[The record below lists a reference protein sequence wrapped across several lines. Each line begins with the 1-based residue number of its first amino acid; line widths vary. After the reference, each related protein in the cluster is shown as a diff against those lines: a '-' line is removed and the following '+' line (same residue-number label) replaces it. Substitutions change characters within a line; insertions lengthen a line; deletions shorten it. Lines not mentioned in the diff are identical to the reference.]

1 MATIQELADQLGGI
15 QGTATPPA
23 VSNEQIQNYFRDNPN
38 ANDADIYAA
47 MNQYGVT
54 PAQLSSAMNY
64 DPTMVES
71 RYAAQQGIAAPL
83 PQAPAPTAPP
93 TAPTAAPVTNE
104 QIQNW
109 FRNNPNATD
118 ADISAAMN
126 ANNISQSQLSGAMGY
141 DPSVVA
147 SRYTAVNS
155 SANAPAIQNWFR
167 NNPNATDADIY
178 AAMNANGITQAEL
191 VGAMGYDPSV
201 VASRYSA
208 QQGIAANPV
217 TPVAPTTPTPV
228 APKTPTFVAPK
239 TPTPVAPVT
248 PITTR
253 PVTPVAPVTSTP
265 MTPGATTPF
274 TPATPTTIGV
284 PDSRIPTSNPN
295 APIRYDTFNNTGF
308 DPNVNAQPD
317 YNYAQQDV
325 PYGLTA
331 AQAAM
336 TSGQQE
342 SERAQLLGLTLGEE
356 ALTEGQRAALQN
368 LALTQQRT
376 SGLYDKGIGY
386 YEPYTQAGIGAY
398 NQQAALSGALGPEA
412 QQKAYAAY
420 QQSPGVAFAQQEA
433 ERAILRN
440 ASALGGLGGGNVRDE
455 LSRRAVGT
463 YMQDFQNQFG
473 RLGDVS
479 AQGYNAASQA
489 ANMRGMQAGSEQ
501 TLGMTAAQIPMNVGS
516 AIAQGRFQTGQTIGG
531 QRGQLGQ
538 VMGNQ
543 AYQAGSDIA
552 SAIANTTSS
561 LSALTNAQGA
571 GMSDIMSNTVN
582 NVNNLYQAAAAGDS
596 EAISQLQSILAN
608 LSTGAGSSYSNVPI
622 VPGATTNLAQGVA
635 GIGAGFKQTPATTI
649 NNIIP
654 ATNTLKNPFNINTG
668 INSFNSNLN
677 ANPNTFS
684 NVG

>member
-47 MNQYGVT
+47 MNQYKVT
-54 PAQLSSAMNY
+54 PEQLASAMNY
-64 DPTMVES
+64 DPAMVAS

-83 PQAPAPTAPP
+83 PQAPAPTAP
-93 TAPTAAPVTNE
+93 TAAPTAAPVTNE

-167 NNPNATDADIY
+167 NNPNANDADIY

-201 VASRYSA
+201 VASRYAA
-208 QQGIAANPV
+208 QQGIAAKPV

-228 APKTPTFVAPK
+228 APKTPTPVAPK

-253 PVTPVAPVTSTP
+253 PVTPVPVAPVMPAP

-284 PDSRIPTSNPN
+284 PDSRLPTSNPN

-622 VPGATTNLAQGVA
+622 VPGATTNLTGAVA
-635 GIGAGFKQTPATTI
+635 GIASGFKQVEPTRGGYVTSGAGGGYGPNYNTPYKTPSAFTM
-649 NNIIP
+649 P
-654 ATNTLKNPFNINTG
+654 GLG
-668 INSFNSNLN
+668 I
-677 ANPNTFS
+677 
-684 NVG
+684 GG

>member
-1 MATIQELADQLGGI
+1 MATIQELAGQLSGI
-15 QGTATPPA
+15 QGTAPPPA

-38 ANDADIYAA
+38 ANDADIYSA

-64 DPTMVES
+64 DPAMVAS
-71 RYAAQQGIAAPL
+71 RYAAQGIAAPL
-83 PQAPAPTAPP
+83 PKAPASTVV
-93 TAPTAAPVTNE
+93 PTAATGISNE

-118 ADISAAMN
+118 K
-126 ANNISQSQLSGAMGY
+126 
-141 DPSVVA
+141 
-147 SRYTAVNS
+147 
-155 SANAPAIQNWFR
+155 
-167 NNPNATDADIY
+167 DIY
-178 AAMNANGITQAEL
+178 DAMNANGVSQGQL
-191 VGAMGYDPSV
+191 VGAMGYDPAV

-217 TPVAPTTPTPV
+217 APVAPTIPTPV
-228 APKTPTFVAPK
+228 PPAPT
-239 TPTPVAPVT
+239 VAPVT
-248 PITTR
+248 PTPVRPATPAPVVPVGST
-253 PVTPVAPVTSTP
+253 PVTPTSATPSTVTPSSPVTVPTGTFPST
-265 MTPGATTPF
+265 
-274 TPATPTTIGV
+274 
-284 PDSRIPTSNPN
+284 NPN
-295 APIRYDTFNNTGF
+295 ASINYGTFNTTGF
-308 DPNVNAQPD
+308 APNSNAQQD

-336 TSGQQE
+336 TSGQQQ
-342 SERAQLLGLTLGEE
+342 SEMAQLQGLAGGEQ
-356 ALTEGQRAALQN
+356 ALTEGQRASLQN

-386 YEPYTQAGIGAY
+386 YEPYTQAGLGAY

-473 RLGDVS
+473 RLGEVS
-479 AQGYNAASQA
+479 AQGYNAANQA

-596 EAISQLQSILAN
+596 EAISQLQSMLAN

-622 VPGATTNLAQGVA
+622 VPGAVTNLTGGVA
-635 GIGAGFKQTPATTI
+635 GIASGFKQVEPTKGGYVTSGAGGGYGP
-649 NNIIP
+649 NY
-654 ATNTLKNPFNINTG
+654 NTAYKAPSAFTMPGLG
-668 INSFNSNLN
+668 IGS
-677 ANPNTFS
+677 
-684 NVG
+684 

>member
-1 MATIQELADQLGGI
+1 MATIQELAGQLSGI
-15 QGTATPPA
+15 QGTAPPA

-64 DPTMVES
+64 DPTMVQS

-83 PQAPAPTAPP
+83 PQAPAVATAAPTAP
-93 TAPTAAPVTNE
+93 APVTNE

-109 FRNNPNATD
+109 FRNNPQATD
-118 ADISAAMN
+118 K
-126 ANNISQSQLSGAMGY
+126 
-141 DPSVVA
+141 
-147 SRYTAVNS
+147 
-155 SANAPAIQNWFR
+155 
-167 NNPNATDADIY
+167 DIY
-178 AAMNANGITQAEL
+178 DAMNANGVSQGQL
-191 VGAMGYDPSV
+191 VGAMGYDPAV

-208 QQGIAANPV
+208 AAGIAN
-217 TPVAPTTPTPV
+217 
-228 APKTPTFVAPK
+228 
-239 TPTPVAPVT
+239 PVAPVATTIPT
-248 PITTR
+248 PVPPVATVPPTTVR
-253 PVTPVAPVTSTP
+253 PPTSVSVAPVMPTPVTPTLGTPSTV
-265 MTPGATTPF
+265 TPGS
-274 TPATPTTIGV
+274 PATVPTGTF
-284 PDSRIPTSNPN
+284 PATNPN
-295 APIRYDTFNNTGF
+295 ASINYGTFNTTGF

-336 TSGQQE
+336 TSGQQQ
-342 SERAQLLGLTLGEE
+342 SEMAQLQGLAGGEQ

-368 LALTQQRT
+368 LSLTQQRT

-412 QQKAYAAY
+412 QQSAYAAY

-489 ANMRGMQAGSEQ
+489 AGMRGMQAGSEQ

-596 EAISQLQSILAN
+596 EAISQLQSMLAN

-622 VPGATTNLAQGVA
+622 VPGAVTNLTGGVA
-635 GIGAGFKQTPATTI
+635 GIASGFKQVEPTKTGYVTDGSRGGYGPNYNTPYKTPSAFTM
-649 NNIIP
+649 P
-654 ATNTLKNPFNINTG
+654 GLG
-668 INSFNSNLN
+668 I
-677 ANPNTFS
+677 
-684 NVG
+684 GG

>member
-1 MATIQELADQLGGI
+1 MATIQELAGQLSGI
-15 QGTATPPA
+15 QGTAPPA

-47 MNQYGVT
+47 MNQYKVT
-54 PAQLSSAMNY
+54 PGQLSSAMNY
-64 DPTMVES
+64 DPAMVQS

-83 PQAPAPTAPP
+83 PKAPVASTP
-93 TAPTAAPVTNE
+93 APVTNE

-109 FRNNPNATD
+109 FRNNPQATD
-118 ADISAAMN
+118 K
-126 ANNISQSQLSGAMGY
+126 
-141 DPSVVA
+141 
-147 SRYTAVNS
+147 
-155 SANAPAIQNWFR
+155 
-167 NNPNATDADIY
+167 DIY
-178 AAMNANGITQAEL
+178 DAMNANGVSQGQL
-191 VGAMGYDPSV
+191 VGAMGYDPAV

-208 QQGIAANPV
+208 AAAAANPV
-217 TPVAPTTPTPV
+217 APVAPTTPTPV
-228 APKTPTFVAPK
+228 APVTPTTARPVAPN
-239 TPTPVAPVT
+239 PVAPVT
-248 PITTR
+248 TAPVSPGS
-253 PVTPVAPVTSTP
+253 PVTPAVMPNS
-265 MTPGATTPF
+265 
-274 TPATPTTIGV
+274 PTA
-284 PDSRIPTSNPN
+284 NPN
-295 APIRYDTFNNTGF
+295 ASINYGTFNNTGF
-308 DPNVNAQPD
+308 DSNVNAQPD

-331 AQAAM
+331 AQSAM
-336 TSGQQE
+336 TSGQQQ
-342 SERAQLLGLTLGEE
+342 SEMAQLQGLAGGEQ

-368 LALTQQRT
+368 LSLTQQRT

-412 QQKAYAAY
+412 QQSAYAAY

-473 RLGDVS
+473 RLGEVS

-596 EAISQLQSILAN
+596 EAISQLQSMLAN

-622 VPGATTNLAQGVA
+622 VPGAVTNLAQGVA
-635 GIGAGFKQTPATTI
+635 GIGAGFKPATT
-649 NNIIP
+649 NNYNYTVP
-654 ATNTLKNPFNINTG
+654 ATSGAGGGYGPNYNTPYKPPSVLSGLG
-668 INSFNSNLN
+668 IGS
-677 ANPNTFS
+677 
-684 NVG
+684 

>member
-1 MATIQELADQLGGI
+1 MATIQELAGQLSGI
-15 QGTATPPA
+15 QGTAPPA

-83 PQAPAPTAPP
+83 PQAPVATAPTAPP
-93 TAPTAAPVTNE
+93 VAAPTAAPVTNE

-109 FRNNPNATD
+109 FRNNPQATD
-118 ADISAAMN
+118 K
-126 ANNISQSQLSGAMGY
+126 
-141 DPSVVA
+141 
-147 SRYTAVNS
+147 
-155 SANAPAIQNWFR
+155 
-167 NNPNATDADIY
+167 DIY
-178 AAMNANGITQAEL
+178 DAMNANGVSQSQL
-191 VGAMGYDPSV
+191 VGAMGYDPAV

-217 TPVAPTTPTPV
+217 APVAPTIPTPV
-228 APKTPTFVAPK
+228 PTVAPVPPTTVRPP
-239 TPTPVAPVT
+239 TPTPVAPVM
-248 PITTR
+248 P
-253 PVTPVAPVTSTP
+253 AP

-284 PDSRIPTSNPN
+284 PDSRLPTSNPN
-295 APIRYDTFNNTGF
+295 APIRYDTFSNTGF

-368 LALTQQRT
+368 LSATQQRT

-412 QQKAYAAY
+412 QKSAYAAY

-473 RLGDVS
+473 RLGEVS

-489 ANMRGMQAGSEQ
+489 AGMRGMQAGSEQ

-538 VMGNQ
+538 IMGNQ

-596 EAISQLQSILAN
+596 EAINQLQSMLAN

-622 VPGATTNLAQGVA
+622 VPGAVTNLAQGVA
-635 GIGAGFKQTPATTI
+635 GIGAGFKPA
-649 NNIIP
+649 
-654 ATNTLKNPFNINTG
+654 ATNTYNYTTPTTSGAGGGYGPNYNTPYKTPSAFTMPGLG
-668 INSFNSNLN
+668 I
-677 ANPNTFS
+677 
-684 NVG
+684 GG

>member
-1 MATIQELADQLGGI
+1 MATIQELAGQLSGI
-15 QGTATPPA
+15 QGTAPPA

-64 DPTMVES
+64 DPTMVQS

-83 PQAPAPTAPP
+83 PQAPVATAPTAPP
-93 TAPTAAPVTNE
+93 VAAPTAPAPVTNE

-201 VASRYSA
+201 VASRYA
-208 QQGIAANPV
+208 AAGIAAKPATLSPVTPPSGTPTPVTPTTKAPV
-217 TPVAPTTPTPV
+217 TPVTSVRPPTT
-228 APKTPTFVAPK
+228 
-239 TPTPVAPVT
+239 
-248 PITTR
+248 
-253 PVTPVAPVTSTP
+253 S
-265 MTPGATTPF
+265 TPF
-274 TPATPTTIGV
+274 TPTPGSPTVGSPSIGS
-284 PDSRIPTSNPN
+284 PSSGSFTPGSSTAFPTVNPN
-295 APIRYDTFNNTGF
+295 APINYGTFNNTGF
-308 DPNVNAQPD
+308 DSNVNAQPD

-336 TSGQQE
+336 TSGQQQ
-342 SERAQLLGLTLGEE
+342 SEMAQLQGLAGGEQ
-356 ALTEGQRAALQN
+356 ALTEGQRASLEN
-368 LALTQQRT
+368 LYRTQQRT

-386 YEPYTQAGIGAY
+386 YEPYTQAGLGAY

-479 AQGYNAASQA
+479 AQGYNAANQA

-538 VMGNQ
+538 IMGNQ

-596 EAISQLQSILAN
+596 EAISQLQSILSN

-622 VPGATTNLAQGVA
+622 VPGAVTNLAQGVA
-635 GIGAGFKQTPATTI
+635 GIGAGFSNSGNTNNYNYTVPATSGAGGGYGPNYNTPYQA
-649 NNIIP
+649 P
-654 ATNTLKNPFNINTG
+654 AAFKMPGLG
-668 INSFNSNLN
+668 IGS
-677 ANPNTFS
+677 
-684 NVG
+684 

>member
-64 DPTMVES
+64 DPTMVAS

-83 PQAPAPTAPP
+83 PQAPAPTVAPTAP
-93 TAPTAAPVTNE
+93 TAAPTAAPVTNE

-412 QQKAYAAY
+412 QQSAYAAY

-596 EAISQLQSILAN
+596 EAISQLQSVLAN
-608 LSTGAGSSYSNVPI
+608 LSTGSGSSYSNIPI
-622 VPGATTNLAQGVA
+622 VPGATTNLTGAVA
-635 GIGAGFKQTPATTI
+635 GIASGFKQVEPTRGGYVTSGAGGGYGPNYNTPYQA
-649 NNIIP
+649 P
-654 ATNTLKNPFNINTG
+654 SALSRLG
-668 INSFNSNLN
+668 IGS
-677 ANPNTFS
+677 
-684 NVG
+684 

>member
-1 MATIQELADQLGGI
+1 MATIQELAGQLSGI
-15 QGTATPPA
+15 QGTAPPA

-64 DPTMVES
+64 DPTMVQS

-83 PQAPAPTAPP
+83 PQAPVATAPTAPP
-93 TAPTAAPVTNE
+93 VAPTAPAPVTNE

-109 FRNNPNATD
+109 FRNNPQATD
-118 ADISAAMN
+118 K
-126 ANNISQSQLSGAMGY
+126 
-141 DPSVVA
+141 
-147 SRYTAVNS
+147 
-155 SANAPAIQNWFR
+155 
-167 NNPNATDADIY
+167 DIY
-178 AAMNANGITQAEL
+178 DAMNANGVSQSQL
-191 VGAMGYDPSV
+191 VGAMGYDPAV

-208 QQGIAANPV
+208 AAGIANPV
-217 TPVAPTTPTPV
+217 APVAPTIPAPVPPV
-228 APKTPTFVAPK
+228 ATVPPTTVRPATPA
-239 TPTPVAPVT
+239 PVAPVMPT
-248 PITTR
+248 
-253 PVTPVAPVTSTP
+253 PVTPTLGTPSTVTPGSPVTVPTGTFPST
-265 MTPGATTPF
+265 
-274 TPATPTTIGV
+274 
-284 PDSRIPTSNPN
+284 NPN
-295 APIRYDTFNNTGF
+295 ASINYGTFNTTGF

-336 TSGQQE
+336 TSGQQQ
-342 SERAQLLGLTLGEE
+342 SEMAQLQGLAGGER

-489 ANMRGMQAGSEQ
+489 AGMRGMQAGSEQ

-538 VMGNQ
+538 IMGNQ

-596 EAISQLQSILAN
+596 EAISQLQSMLAN
-608 LSTGAGSSYSNVPI
+608 LSTGAGSSYSNIPI
-622 VPGATTNLAQGVA
+622 VPGAVTNLTGGVA
-635 GIGAGFKQTPATTI
+635 GIASGFKQVEPTKTGYVTDGSRGGYGPNYNTTYKPPAAFTM
-649 NNIIP
+649 P
-654 ATNTLKNPFNINTG
+654 GLG
-668 INSFNSNLN
+668 I
-677 ANPNTFS
+677 
-684 NVG
+684 GG

>member
-1 MATIQELADQLGGI
+1 MATIQELAGQLSGI
-15 QGTATPPA
+15 QGTAPPA

-38 ANDADIYAA
+38 AKDADIYSA
-47 MNQYGVT
+47 MNQYKVT

-64 DPTMVES
+64 DPAMVQS

-83 PQAPAPTAPP
+83 PQAPAATA
-93 TAPTAAPVTNE
+93 AAPVTNE

-126 ANNISQSQLSGAMGY
+126 ANRVSQSQLVGAMGY

-191 VGAMGYDPSV
+191 VGAMGYDPAV
-201 VASRYSA
+201 VASRYA
-208 QQGIAANPV
+208 AAGIAANPV
-217 TPVAPTTPTPV
+217 APVAPVTPTPV
-228 APKTPTFVAPK
+228 RPT
-239 TPTPVAPVT
+239 TPVAPVT
-248 PITTR
+248 T
-253 PVTPVAPVTSTP
+253 APVS
-265 MTPGATTPF
+265 PGSPL
-274 TPATPTTIGV
+274 TPAVMPNSPTA
-284 PDSRIPTSNPN
+284 NPN
-295 APIRYDTFNNTGF
+295 ASINYNAVNNTGF
-308 DPNVNAQPD
+308 APNFNAQQD

-336 TSGQQE
+336 TSGQQQ
-342 SERAQLLGLTLGEE
+342 SEMAQLQGLAGGER
-356 ALTEGQRAALQN
+356 ALTEGQRASLQN

-386 YEPYTQAGIGAY
+386 YEPYTEAGIGAY

-412 QQKAYAAY
+412 QQSAYAAY

-489 ANMRGMQAGSEQ
+489 AGMRGMQAGSEQ

-538 VMGNQ
+538 IMGNQ

-596 EAISQLQSILAN
+596 EAISQLQSMLAN
-608 LSTGAGSSYSNVPI
+608 LSTGAGSSYSNVPL
-622 VPGATTNLAQGVA
+622 VPGAVTNLAQGVA
-635 GIGAGFKQTPATTI
+635 GIGAGFSNSGNTYNYTTPARSGAGGGYGPNYNTPYQA
-649 NNIIP
+649 P
-654 ATNTLKNPFNINTG
+654 AAFKMPGLG
-668 INSFNSNLN
+668 IGS
-677 ANPNTFS
+677 
-684 NVG
+684 

>member
-1 MATIQELADQLGGI
+1 MATIQELAGQLSGI
-15 QGTATPPA
+15 QGTAPPA

-64 DPTMVES
+64 DPTMVQS

-83 PQAPAPTAPP
+83 PQAPVATAP
-93 TAPTAAPVTNE
+93 TAPTAPAPVTNE

-109 FRNNPNATD
+109 FRNNPQATD
-118 ADISAAMN
+118 K
-126 ANNISQSQLSGAMGY
+126 
-141 DPSVVA
+141 
-147 SRYTAVNS
+147 
-155 SANAPAIQNWFR
+155 
-167 NNPNATDADIY
+167 DIY
-178 AAMNANGITQAEL
+178 DAMNANGVSQSQL
-191 VGAMGYDPSV
+191 VGAMGYDPAV

-217 TPVAPTTPTPV
+217 APVAPTTPTPV
-228 APKTPTFVAPK
+228 PPAPTVAPVPPA
-239 TPTPVAPVT
+239 TVRPVAPVAPVMPT
-248 PITTR
+248 
-253 PVTPVAPVTSTP
+253 PVTPTLGTPSTVTPGSPVTVPTGTFPST
-265 MTPGATTPF
+265 
-274 TPATPTTIGV
+274 
-284 PDSRIPTSNPN
+284 NPN
-295 APIRYDTFNNTGF
+295 ASINYGTFNTTGF

-336 TSGQQE
+336 TSGQQQ
-342 SERAQLLGLTLGEE
+342 SEMAQLQGLAGGEQ

-412 QQKAYAAY
+412 QQSAYAAY

-489 ANMRGMQAGSEQ
+489 AGMRGMQAGSEQ

-538 VMGNQ
+538 IMGNQ

-596 EAISQLQSILAN
+596 EAISQLQSMLAN

-622 VPGATTNLAQGVA
+622 VPGAVTNLTGGVA
-635 GIGAGFKQTPATTI
+635 GIASGFKQVEPTKTGYVTDGSRGGYGPNYNTTYKPPAAFTM
-649 NNIIP
+649 P
-654 ATNTLKNPFNINTG
+654 GLG
-668 INSFNSNLN
+668 I
-677 ANPNTFS
+677 
-684 NVG
+684 GG

>member
-1 MATIQELADQLGGI
+1 MATIQELAGQLSGI
-15 QGTATPPA
+15 QGTAPPA

-38 ANDADIYAA
+38 AKDADIYSA
-47 MNQYGVT
+47 MNQYKVT

-64 DPTMVES
+64 DPAMVQS

-83 PQAPAPTAPP
+83 PQAPAATA
-93 TAPTAAPVTNE
+93 AAPVTNE

-126 ANNISQSQLSGAMGY
+126 ANRVSQSQLVGAMGY

-191 VGAMGYDPSV
+191 VGAMGYDPAV
-201 VASRYSA
+201 VASRYA
-208 QQGIAANPV
+208 AAGIAANPV
-217 TPVAPTTPTPV
+217 APVAPVTPTPV
-228 APKTPTFVAPK
+228 RPT
-239 TPTPVAPVT
+239 TPVAPVT
-248 PITTR
+248 T
-253 PVTPVAPVTSTP
+253 APVS
-265 MTPGATTPF
+265 PGSPL
-274 TPATPTTIGV
+274 TPAVMPNSPTA
-284 PDSRIPTSNPN
+284 NPN
-295 APIRYDTFNNTGF
+295 ASINYNAVNNTGF
-308 DPNVNAQPD
+308 APNFNAQQD

-336 TSGQQE
+336 TSGQQQ
-342 SERAQLLGLTLGEE
+342 SEMAQLQGLAGGER
-356 ALTEGQRAALQN
+356 ALTEGQRASLQN

-386 YEPYTQAGIGAY
+386 YEPYTEAGIGAY

-412 QQKAYAAY
+412 QQSAYAAY

-489 ANMRGMQAGSEQ
+489 AGMRGMQAGSEQ

-538 VMGNQ
+538 IMGNQ

-596 EAISQLQSILAN
+596 EAISQLQSMLAN
-608 LSTGAGSSYSNVPI
+608 LSTGAGSSYSNVPL
-622 VPGATTNLAQGVA
+622 VPGAVTNLAQGVA
-635 GIGAGFKQTPATTI
+635 GIGAGFSNSGNTYNYTTPARSGAGGGYGPNYNTPYQA
-649 NNIIP
+649 P
-654 ATNTLKNPFNINTG
+654 AAFKPIGLG
-668 INSFNSNLN
+668 I
-677 ANPNTFS
+677 
-684 NVG
+684 GG

>member
-1 MATIQELADQLGGI
+1 MATIQELADQLSGI
-15 QGTATPPA
+15 QGTGAAPSVTD
-23 VSNEQIQNYFRDNPN
+23 EQIQNYFRNNPN
-38 ANDADIYAA
+38 ATDADIYGA
-47 MNQYGVT
+47 MNQYGVS
-54 PAQLSSAMNY
+54 PDQLSSAMNFN
-64 DPTMVES
+64 PSAVAS

-83 PQAPAPTAPP
+83 PQATPTPMPEPMAAP
-93 TAPTAAPVTNE
+93 TAPTAVSNE

-126 ANNISQSQLSGAMGY
+126 ANNVSQSQLSDAMGFN
-141 DPSVVA
+141 PTAVA
-147 SRYTAVNS
+147 TRYSAVNS

-167 NNPNATDADIY
+167 NTPHATDAEIY

-191 VGAMGYDPSV
+191 VGAMGYNPAA
-201 VASRYSA
+201 VATRYA
-208 QQGIAANPV
+208 AAGVAAN
-217 TPVAPTTPTPV
+217 
-228 APKTPTFVAPK
+228 
-239 TPTPVAPVT
+239 PVAPVT
-248 PITTR
+248 PLVP
-253 PVTPVAPVTSTP
+253 PVTPPARPVIPTPIPAPVTPGSP
-265 MTPGATTPF
+265 APVTPGS
-274 TPATPTTIGV
+274 PATVPTGTF
-284 PDSRIPTSNPN
+284 PATNPN
-295 APIRYDTFNNTGF
+295 APINYGTFNTTGL
-308 DPNVNAQPD
+308 DPNVNTQPD

-336 TSGQQE
+336 TSGQQQ
-342 SERAQLLGLTLGEE
+342 SEMAQLQGLAGGEQ
-356 ALTEGQRAALQN
+356 ALTEGQRASLQN

-386 YEPYTQAGIGAY
+386 YEPYTQAGLGAY

-412 QQKAYAAY
+412 QQTAYAAY
-420 QQSPGVAFAQQEA
+420 QQSPGVAFAQQES

-440 ASALGGLGGGNVRDE
+440 AAALGGLGGGNVRDE

-473 RLGDVS
+473 RLGEVS

-489 ANMRGMQAGSEQ
+489 AGMRGMQAGSEQ

-552 SAIANTTSS
+552 NAIANTTSS
-561 LSALTNAQGA
+561 LSTLTNAQGA

-582 NVNNLYQAAAAGDS
+582 NVNNLYQAAASGDS

-622 VPGATTNLAQGVA
+622 VPGSTTNLTGAVA
-635 GIGAGFKQTPATTI
+635 GIGAGFGKYDYSIKEPER
-649 NNIIP
+649 
-654 ATNTLKNPFNINTG
+654 
-668 INSFNSNLN
+668 INSFNSNIDN
-677 ANPNTFS
+677 ANPNRFR
-684 NVG
+684 NLG

>member
-1 MATIQELADQLGGI
+1 MATIQDLAGQLSGI
-15 QGTATPPA
+15 QGTAPPA

-64 DPTMVES
+64 DPTMVQS

-83 PQAPAPTAPP
+83 PQAPAAIAPTAP
-93 TAPTAAPVTNE
+93 APVTNE

-109 FRNNPNATD
+109 FRNNPQATD
-118 ADISAAMN
+118 K
-126 ANNISQSQLSGAMGY
+126 
-141 DPSVVA
+141 
-147 SRYTAVNS
+147 
-155 SANAPAIQNWFR
+155 
-167 NNPNATDADIY
+167 DIY
-178 AAMNANGITQAEL
+178 DAMNANGVSQGQL
-191 VGAMGYDPSV
+191 VGAMGYDPAV

-208 QQGIAANPV
+208 AAGIAANPV
-217 TPVAPTTPTPV
+217 APVASTIPTPV
-228 APKTPTFVAPK
+228 PPVATVPPTTVRP
-239 TPTPVAPVT
+239 PTSVSVAPVMPT
-248 PITTR
+248 PITPTLGT
-253 PVTPVAPVTSTP
+253 PSTVTPGS
-265 MTPGATTPF
+265 
-274 TPATPTTIGV
+274 PATVPTGTF
-284 PDSRIPTSNPN
+284 PATNPN
-295 APIRYDTFNNTGF
+295 ASINYGTFNTAGF

-336 TSGQQE
+336 TSGQQQ
-342 SERAQLLGLTLGEE
+342 SEMAQLQGLAGGEQ

-368 LALTQQRT
+368 LSLTQQRT

-489 ANMRGMQAGSEQ
+489 AGMRGMQAGSEQ

-596 EAISQLQSILAN
+596 EAISQLQSMLAN
-608 LSTGAGSSYSNVPI
+608 LSTGAGSSYSNIPI
-622 VPGATTNLAQGVA
+622 VPGAVTNLTGGVA
-635 GIGAGFKQTPATTI
+635 GIASGFKQVEPTKTGYVTDGSRGGYGPNYNTPYKTPSAFTM
-649 NNIIP
+649 P
-654 ATNTLKNPFNINTG
+654 GLG
-668 INSFNSNLN
+668 I
-677 ANPNTFS
+677 
-684 NVG
+684 GG

>member
-1 MATIQELADQLGGI
+1 MATIQELAGQLSGI
-15 QGTATPPA
+15 QGTAPPA

-38 ANDADIYAA
+38 AKDADIYSA
-47 MNQYGVT
+47 MNQYKVT

-64 DPTMVES
+64 DPAMVQS

-83 PQAPAPTAPP
+83 PQAPAATA
-93 TAPTAAPVTNE
+93 AAPVTNE

-126 ANNISQSQLSGAMGY
+126 ANRVSQSQLVGAMGY

-191 VGAMGYDPSV
+191 VGAMGYDPAV
-201 VASRYSA
+201 VASRYA
-208 QQGIAANPV
+208 AAGIAANPV
-217 TPVAPTTPTPV
+217 APVAPVTPTPV
-228 APKTPTFVAPK
+228 RPT
-239 TPTPVAPVT
+239 TPVAPVT
-248 PITTR
+248 T
-253 PVTPVAPVTSTP
+253 APVS
-265 MTPGATTPF
+265 PGSPL
-274 TPATPTTIGV
+274 TPAVMPNSPTA
-284 PDSRIPTSNPN
+284 NPN
-295 APIRYDTFNNTGF
+295 ASINYNAVNNTGF
-308 DPNVNAQPD
+308 APNFNAQQD

-336 TSGQQE
+336 TSGQQQ
-342 SERAQLLGLTLGEE
+342 SEMAQLQGLAGGER
-356 ALTEGQRAALQN
+356 ALTEGQRASLQN

-386 YEPYTQAGIGAY
+386 YEPYTEAGIGAY

-412 QQKAYAAY
+412 QQSAYAAY

-489 ANMRGMQAGSEQ
+489 DGMRGMQAGSEQ

-538 VMGNQ
+538 IMGNQ

-596 EAISQLQSILAN
+596 EAISQLQSMLAN
-608 LSTGAGSSYSNVPI
+608 LSTGAGSSYSNVPL
-622 VPGATTNLAQGVA
+622 VPGAVTNLAQGVA
-635 GIGAGFKQTPATTI
+635 GIGAGFSNSGNTYNYTTPARSGAGGGYGPNYNTPYQA
-649 NNIIP
+649 P
-654 ATNTLKNPFNINTG
+654 AAFKMPGLG
-668 INSFNSNLN
+668 IGS
-677 ANPNTFS
+677 
-684 NVG
+684 

>member
-1 MATIQELADQLGGI
+1 MATIQELAGQLSGI
-15 QGTATPPA
+15 QGTAPPPA

-47 MNQYGVT
+47 MNQYKVT
-54 PAQLSSAMNY
+54 PEQLSSAMNY
-64 DPTMVES
+64 DPTMVAS

-83 PQAPAPTAPP
+83 PQAPAATVAPTAPTAAP
-93 TAPTAAPVTNE
+93 TAPTASTAAPTAAPVTNE

-126 ANNISQSQLSGAMGY
+126 ANRVSQSQLVGAMGY
-141 DPSVVA
+141 DPSLVA

-155 SANAPAIQNWFR
+155 SANAPAIQNWFK
-167 NNPNATDADIY
+167 NNPNATDKDIY

-191 VGAMGYDPSV
+191 VGAMGYDPAV

-208 QQGIAANPV
+208 AAAAAAKPATSV
-217 TPVAPTTPTPV
+217 TSTA
-228 APKTPTFVAPK
+228 K
-239 TPTPVAPVT
+239 APVT
-248 PITTR
+248 SVP
-253 PVTPVAPVTSTP
+253 PVTSVAPVTSTP

-284 PDSRIPTSNPN
+284 PDSRLPTSNPN
-295 APIRYDTFNNTGF
+295 APIRYDTFSNTGF

-356 ALTEGQRAALQN
+356 ALTEGQRASLQN

-473 RLGDVS
+473 RLGEVS

-489 ANMRGMQAGSEQ
+489 AGMRGMQAGSEQ

-596 EAISQLQSILAN
+596 EAISQLQSMLAN
-608 LSTGAGSSYSNVPI
+608 LSTGSGSSYSNIPI
-622 VPGATTNLAQGVA
+622 VPGATTNLTGAVA
-635 GIGAGFKQTPATTI
+635 GIASGFKQVEPTKTGYVTDGSRGGYGPNYNTPYKTPAAFKM
-649 NNIIP
+649 P
-654 ATNTLKNPFNINTG
+654 GLG
-668 INSFNSNLN
+668 IGS
-677 ANPNTFS
+677 
-684 NVG
+684 

>member
-1 MATIQELADQLGGI
+1 MATIQELADQLSGI
-15 QGTATPPA
+15 QGTGVAPSVTD
-23 VSNEQIQNYFRDNPN
+23 EQIQNYFRNNPN
-38 ANDADIYAA
+38 ATDADIYGA
-47 MNQYGVT
+47 MNQYGVSQE
-54 PAQLSSAMNY
+54 QLSSAMNFN
-64 DPTMVES
+64 PAAVAS

-83 PQAPAPTAPP
+83 PQATPTPMPEPMAAPMPAPTAP
-93 TAPTAAPVTNE
+93 TAVSNE

-126 ANNISQSQLSGAMGY
+126 ANNVSQSQLSDAMGFN
-141 DPSVVA
+141 PTAVA
-147 SRYTAVNS
+147 TRYSAVNS

-167 NNPNATDADIY
+167 NNPNATDAEIY

-191 VGAMGYDPSV
+191 VGAMGYNPAA
-201 VASRYSA
+201 VATRYA
-208 QQGIAANPV
+208 AAGVAANPV
-217 TPVAPTTPTPV
+217 KPTPPAPTVAPVPPTTVRPPTPV
-228 APKTPTFVAPK
+228 
-239 TPTPVAPVT
+239 
-248 PITTR
+248 
-253 PVTPVAPVTSTP
+253 PVAPVTSTP

-284 PDSRIPTSNPN
+284 PDSRLPTSNPN
-295 APIRYDTFNNTGF
+295 APIRYDTFSNTGF

-336 TSGQQE
+336 TSGQQQ
-342 SERAQLLGLTLGEE
+342 SEMAQLQGLAGGEQ
-356 ALTEGQRAALQN
+356 ALTEGQRASLQN

-412 QQKAYAAY
+412 QQSAYAAY
-420 QQSPGVAFAQQEA
+420 QQSPGVAFAQQES

-440 ASALGGLGGGNVRDE
+440 AAALGGLGGGNVRDE

-473 RLGDVS
+473 RLGEVS

-489 ANMRGMQAGSEQ
+489 AGMRGMQAGSEQ
-501 TLGMTAAQIPMNVGS
+501 ALGMTAAQIPMNVGS

-531 QRGQLGQ
+531 QRSQLGQ

-552 SAIANTTSS
+552 NAIANTTSS

-582 NVNNLYQAAAAGDS
+582 NVNNLYQAAASGDS

-622 VPGATTNLAQGVA
+622 VPGATTNLTGAVA
-635 GIGAGFKQTPATTI
+635 GIGAGFTQASKGYDYGVKGVTQTQ
-649 NNIIP
+649 NV
-654 ATNTLKNPFNINTG
+654 KNPFNINTG
-668 INSFNSNLN
+668 INSSNYNMN

-684 NVG
+684 NYG

>member
-15 QGTATPPA
+15 QGTAPPPA

-64 DPTMVES
+64 DPTMVAS

-83 PQAPAPTAPP
+83 PQDPVTPIAP
-93 TAPTAAPVTNE
+93 APVTNE

-109 FRNNPNATD
+109 FRNNPEATD
-118 ADISAAMN
+118 K
-126 ANNISQSQLSGAMGY
+126 
-141 DPSVVA
+141 
-147 SRYTAVNS
+147 
-155 SANAPAIQNWFR
+155 
-167 NNPNATDADIY
+167 DIY
-178 AAMNANGITQAEL
+178 DAMNANGVSQGQL
-191 VGAMGYDPSV
+191 VGAMGYDPAV

-217 TPVAPTTPTPV
+217 APVAPRIPTPV
-228 APKTPTFVAPK
+228 APKI
-239 TPTPVAPVT
+239 PTPVAPVT
-248 PITTR
+248 TTPVR
-253 PVTPVAPVTSTP
+253 PVTPAPVAPVTPTFVTPTLGTPSTV
-265 MTPGATTPF
+265 TPSS
-274 TPATPTTIGV
+274 PATVPTGTF
-284 PDSRIPTSNPN
+284 PATNPN
-295 APIRYDTFNNTGF
+295 ASINYGTFNTTGF

-317 YNYAQQDV
+317 YNYAQRDV

-336 TSGQQE
+336 TSGQQQ
-342 SERAQLLGLTLGEE
+342 SEMAQLQGLAGGEQ
-356 ALTEGQRAALQN
+356 ALTEGQRASLEN
-368 LALTQQRT
+368 LYRTQQRT

-386 YEPYTQAGIGAY
+386 YEPYTQAGLGAY

-473 RLGDVS
+473 RLGEVS
-479 AQGYNAASQA
+479 TQGYNAANQA

-596 EAISQLQSILAN
+596 EAISQLQSMLAN
-608 LSTGAGSSYSNVPI
+608 LSTGAGSSYSNVPL
-622 VPGATTNLAQGVA
+622 VPGAVTNLAQGVA
-635 GIGAGFKQTPATTI
+635 GIGAGFKQVEPTKTGYVTDGSRGGYGPNYNTPYKTP
-649 NNIIP
+649 P
-654 ATNTLKNPFNINTG
+654 AFTMPGLG
-668 INSFNSNLN
+668 I
-677 ANPNTFS
+677 
-684 NVG
+684 GR

>member
-1 MATIQELADQLGGI
+1 MATIQELASQLSGI
-15 QGTATPPA
+15 QGTTG

-38 ANDADIYAA
+38 ANDADIYSA

-54 PAQLSSAMNY
+54 PSQLASAMNY
-64 DPTMVES
+64 DPAMVAS
-71 RYAAQQGIAAPL
+71 RYAAQGIAAPL
-83 PQAPAPTAPP
+83 PQAPASTA
-93 TAPTAAPVTNE
+93 APTAATGISNE

-167 NNPNATDADIY
+167 NNPNANDADIY

-201 VASRYSA
+201 VASRYA
-208 QQGIAANPV
+208 AAGIAAKPATLSPVTPPSGTPTPVTPTTKAPV
-217 TPVAPTTPTPV
+217 TPVTSVRPPTT
-228 APKTPTFVAPK
+228 
-239 TPTPVAPVT
+239 
-248 PITTR
+248 
-253 PVTPVAPVTSTP
+253 S
-265 MTPGATTPF
+265 TPF
-274 TPATPTTIGV
+274 TPTPGSPTPGSPSIGS
-284 PDSRIPTSNPN
+284 PSSGSFTPGSSTAFPTVNPN
-295 APIRYDTFNNTGF
+295 APINYGTFNNTGF
-308 DPNVNAQPD
+308 DSNVNAQPD

-336 TSGQQE
+336 TSGQQQ
-342 SERAQLLGLTLGEE
+342 SEMAQLQGLAGGEQ
-356 ALTEGQRAALQN
+356 ALTEGQRASLEN
-368 LALTQQRT
+368 LYRTQQRT

-386 YEPYTQAGIGAY
+386 YEPYTQAGLGAY

-473 RLGDVS
+473 RLGEVS
-479 AQGYNAASQA
+479 AQGYNAANQA

-538 VMGNQ
+538 IMGNQ

-622 VPGATTNLAQGVA
+622 VPGAVTNLTGGVA
-635 GIGAGFKQTPATTI
+635 GIASGFKQVEPTRGGYVTSGAGGGYGPNYNTTYKPPAAFTM
-649 NNIIP
+649 P
-654 ATNTLKNPFNINTG
+654 GLG
-668 INSFNSNLN
+668 I
-677 ANPNTFS
+677 
-684 NVG
+684 GG